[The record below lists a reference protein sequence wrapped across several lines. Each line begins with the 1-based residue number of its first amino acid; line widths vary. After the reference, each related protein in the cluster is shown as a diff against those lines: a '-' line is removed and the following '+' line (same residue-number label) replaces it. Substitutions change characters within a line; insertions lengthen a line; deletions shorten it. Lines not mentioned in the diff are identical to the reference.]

1 MFPAILNL
9 KFPFDLTKDQE
20 DAVSAW
26 LKNKYKGSIIYSTGT
41 GKTEI
46 AFECAKRAAAAAIAT
61 RTGTAHTNSFIFKKE
76 SKIMEY
82 FKILFLVPR
91 IILIEQN
98 IERLIKYNI
107 NKESIGTFFGEK
119 KNEAEITISTYQSV
133 INNHFLIRNSNM
145 IILDEVHFISNTAF
159 SYAKLFKII
168 KEDPKKMI
176 LGLTATIN
184 ELDPKYQ
191 DIIETIPPVKKYLIK
206 EAVDDKRLAKPE
218 ILSMDVTLTS
228 AEREIYNKTS
238 ELIKNLSFKLN
249 AYEAGLISKILFQG
263 GIRSKYAKEWFNQV
277 KIRKELLNS
286 SQNKLE
292 KASQIIKNHSNEKIM
307 IFSETIESIT
317 KLKNILEK
325 NNINSEIIH
334 SKIKIKE
341 RKSILEKWGIEFFP
355 LLSVHT
361 LEIGYD
367 IPHVKIAIILSNTSN
382 INQIVQRI
390 GRVIRKTEN
399 KEKALIY
406 IIYAKE
412 TRDKNMV
419 RMIDKAVGK
428 KSDKTYKKST
438 KQTKIT
444 DKFK

>member
-1 MFPAILNL
+1 MSPAILNL
-9 KFPFDLTKDQE
+9 KFPFNLKKDQE
-20 DAVSAW
+20 DAVTAW
-26 LKNKYKGSIIYSTGT
+26 IRNKYRGSIIYSTGT

-46 AFECAKRAAAAAIAT
+46 AFECARRAA
-61 RTGTAHTNSFIFKKE
+61 TNISNILEKE
-76 SKIMEY
+76 NKNLEY

-98 IERLIKYNI
+98 TERLSKYNI
-107 NKESIGTFFGEK
+107 DKESIGTYFGEK
-119 KNEAEITISTYQSV
+119 KNEREITISTYQSV
-133 INNHFLIRNSNM
+133 INNHFLIRNSDM

-159 SYAKLFKII
+159 SYTKLFKII
-168 KEDPKKMI
+168 KDDSNKMI

-191 DIIETIPPVKKYLIK
+191 DIIDTIPPVRKYLIK

-218 ILSMDVTLTS
+218 ILSMEVTLTS
-228 AEREIYNKTS
+228 SEKDAYDKTS
-238 ELIKNLSFKLN
+238 ELIRNLSFKLN
-249 AYEAGLISKILFQG
+249 AYEPGIISKILFQG

-286 SQNKLE
+286 SHTKLE
-292 KASQIIKNHSNEKIM
+292 KSVQVIKNHNREKIM
-307 IFSETIESIT
+307 IFSETIDSIT

-325 NNINSEIIH
+325 NNIPSEIIH
-334 SKIKIKE
+334 SKIKIKD
-341 RKSILEKWGIEFFP
+341 RKSILERWGLDFFP

-390 GRVIRKTEN
+390 GRVIRKTED

-406 IIYAKE
+406 IIHAKE
-412 TRDKNMV
+412 TRDKNIV
-419 RMIDKAVGK
+419 RMVDKAVGK
-428 KSDKTYKKST
+428 KSDRTFKRTA

>member
-1 MFPAILNL
+1 MIPAILDL
-9 KFPFDLTKDQE
+9 KFPFNLTKDQE
-20 DAVSAW
+20 DAVAAW
-26 LKNKYKGSIIYSTGT
+26 IKNKYKGSIIYSTGT

-46 AFECAKRAAAAAIAT
+46 AFECAKRAA
-61 RTGTAHTNSFIFKKE
+61 KE
-76 SKIMEY
+76 NKIHFNKDNGIY
-82 FKILFLVPR
+82 NFKILLLVPR

-107 NKESIGTFFGEK
+107 NKEAIGTFFGEK
-119 KNEAEITISTYQSV
+119 KTEREITISTYQSAS
-133 INNHFLIRNSNM
+133 NNHFLIRNSNM
-145 IILDEVHFISNTAF
+145 VILDEVHFISNSAY
-159 SYAKLFKII
+159 SYTKLFKII
-168 KEDPKKMI
+168 EEDSSKMI

-184 ELDPKYQ
+184 ELDPKYK
-191 DIIETIPPVKKYLIK
+191 DIIKTIPPIKKYLIK

-218 ILSMDVTLTS
+218 IISIDVNLTS
-228 AEREIYNKTS
+228 NEKEIYRKTS
-238 ELIKNLSFKLN
+238 QLIKDLSFKLN
-249 AYEAGLISKILFQG
+249 AYEAKTISNILFQG

-277 KIRKELLNS
+277 KTRKELLNS
-286 SQNKLE
+286 SSNKLE
-292 KASQIIKNHSNEKIM
+292 KAIQVIKKHPKEKIM
-307 IFSETIESIT
+307 IFSETIESIA
-317 KLKNILEK
+317 KLKENLAK
-325 NNINSEIIH
+325 NNIHSELIH
-334 SKIKIKE
+334 SKIRIKD
-341 RKSILEKWGIEFFP
+341 RKLILDKWGNDFFP

-412 TRDKNMV
+412 TRDNNMI
-419 RMIDKAVGK
+419 RMVDKAVGK
-428 KSDKTYKKST
+428 KSDRTFRKTS

-444 DKFK
+444 DKFN

>member
-1 MFPAILNL
+1 MCPAILNL
-9 KFPFDLTKDQE
+9 KFPFNLTKDQE
-20 DAVSAW
+20 DATTAW
-26 LKNKYKGSIIYSTGT
+26 INNKYKGSIIYSTGT

-46 AFECAKRAAAAAIAT
+46 AFECARRAA
-61 RTGTAHTNSFIFKKE
+61 TNI
-76 SKIMEY
+76 SKILKKKNITLEY

-98 IERLIKYNI
+98 TERLVKYNI
-107 NKESIGTFFGEK
+107 KKESIGIYFGEK
-119 KNEAEITISTYQSV
+119 KDEKEITISTYQSV
-133 INNHFLIRNSNM
+133 INNHFLIRNSDM
-145 IILDEVHFISNTAF
+145 IILDEVHFVSNTAF
-159 SYAKLFKII
+159 SYSNLFKII
-168 KEDPKKMI
+168 KEDQNKMI

-191 DIIETIPPVKKYLIK
+191 DIIDTIPPVKKYLIK

-228 AEREIYNKTS
+228 SEKEIYNKTS

-249 AYEAGLISKILFQG
+249 AYEAGTISKILFQG

-286 SQNKLE
+286 SHNKLE
-292 KASQIIKNHSNEKIM
+292 KTVQVIKSHKAEKIM
-307 IFSETIESIT
+307 IFSETIDSIT

-325 NNINSEIIH
+325 CNIPSEIIH
-334 SKIKIKE
+334 SKIKIKD
-341 RKSILEKWGIEFFP
+341 RKSILERWGLDFFP

-412 TRDKNMV
+412 TRDNNMV
-419 RMIDKAVGK
+419 RMVDKAVGK
-428 KSDKTYKKST
+428 KSERTYKRTS

>member
-1 MFPAILNL
+1 MCPAILNL
-9 KFPFDLTKDQE
+9 KFPFNLTKDQE
-20 DAVSAW
+20 DAANAW
-26 LKNKYKGSIIYSTGT
+26 IKNKYKGSIIYSTGT

-46 AFECAKRAAAAAIAT
+46 AFECARRAAGDISNILEKQNKT
-61 RTGTAHTNSFIFKKE
+61 L
-76 SKIMEY
+76 EY

-98 IERLIKYNI
+98 TERLVKYNI
-107 NKESIGTFFGEK
+107 NKESIGTYFGEK
-119 KNEAEITISTYQSV
+119 KNEQEITISTYQSV
-133 INNHFLIRNSNM
+133 INNHFLIKNSDM
-145 IILDEVHFISNTAF
+145 IILDEVHFVSNTAF
-159 SYAKLFKII
+159 SYTKLFKII
-168 KEDPKKMI
+168 KEDPNKMI

-191 DIIETIPPVKKYLIK
+191 DIIDTIPPVKKYLIK

-218 ILSMDVTLTS
+218 ILSMDVNLTS
-228 AEREIYNKTS
+228 SEKEIYNKTS

-249 AYEAGLISKILFQG
+249 AYEAGIISKILFQG

-286 SQNKLE
+286 SHNKLE
-292 KASQIIKNHSNEKIM
+292 KAVQIIKNHKAEKIM
-307 IFSETIESIT
+307 IFSETIDSIT

-325 NNINSEIIH
+325 NNIPSEIIH
-334 SKIKIKE
+334 SKIKIKD
-341 RKSILEKWGIEFFP
+341 RKSILERWGSDFFP

-412 TRDKNMV
+412 TRDNNMV
-419 RMIDKAVGK
+419 RMVDKAVGK
-428 KSDKTYKKST
+428 KSDRTFRRTT

>member
-1 MFPAILNL
+1 MIPAILDL
-9 KFPFDLTKDQE
+9 KFPFNLTKDQE
-20 DAVSAW
+20 DAVAAW
-26 LKNKYKGSIIYSTGT
+26 IKNKYKGSIIYSTGT

-46 AFECAKRAAAAAIAT
+46 AFECAKRAA
-61 RTGTAHTNSFIFKKE
+61 KE
-76 SKIMEY
+76 NIIHFEKDKGIY
-82 FKILFLVPR
+82 NFKILLLVPR

-107 NKESIGTFFGEK
+107 NKEAIGTFFGEK
-119 KNEAEITISTYQSV
+119 KIEREITISTYQSAS
-133 INNHFLIRNSNM
+133 NNHFLIRNSNM
-145 IILDEVHFISNTAF
+145 VILDEVHFISNSAY
-159 SYAKLFKII
+159 SYTKLFKII
-168 KEDPKKMI
+168 EEDSSKMI

-184 ELDPKYQ
+184 ELDPKYK
-191 DIIETIPPVKKYLIK
+191 DIIKTIPPIKKYLIK

-218 ILSMDVTLTS
+218 IISIDVNLTNN
-228 AEREIYNKTS
+228 EKEIYKKTS
-238 ELIKNLSFKLN
+238 QLIKDLSFKLN
-249 AYEAGLISKILFQG
+249 AYEAKTISNILFQG

-277 KIRKELLNS
+277 KTRKELLNS
-286 SQNKLE
+286 SSNKLE
-292 KASQIIKNHSNEKIM
+292 KAIQVIKKHPKEKIM
-307 IFSETIESIT
+307 IFSETIESIA
-317 KLKNILEK
+317 KLKENLAK
-325 NNINSEIIH
+325 NNIHSEIIH
-334 SKIKIKE
+334 SKVRIKD
-341 RKSILEKWGIEFFP
+341 RKLILEKWGNDFFP

-412 TRDKNMV
+412 TRDKNMI
-419 RMIDKAVGK
+419 RMVDKAVGK
-428 KSDKTYKKST
+428 KSDRTFRKTS

-444 DKFK
+444 DKFN

>member
-1 MFPAILNL
+1 MIPAILDL
-9 KFPFDLTKDQE
+9 KFPFNLTKDQE
-20 DAVSAW
+20 DAVAAW
-26 LKNKYKGSIIYSTGT
+26 IKNKYKGSIIYSTGT

-46 AFECAKRAAAAAIAT
+46 AFECAKRAAKENII
-61 RTGTAHTNSFIFKKE
+61 HFKKDNG
-76 SKIMEY
+76 IY
-82 FKILFLVPR
+82 NFKILLLVPR

-107 NKESIGTFFGEK
+107 NKEAIGTFFGEK
-119 KNEAEITISTYQSV
+119 KIEREITISTYQSAS
-133 INNHFLIRNSNM
+133 NNHFLIRNSNM
-145 IILDEVHFISNTAF
+145 VILDEVHFISNSAY
-159 SYAKLFKII
+159 SYTKLFKII
-168 KEDPKKMI
+168 EEDSSKMI

-184 ELDPKYQ
+184 ELDPKYK
-191 DIIETIPPVKKYLIK
+191 DIIKTIPPIKKYLIK

-218 ILSMDVTLTS
+218 IISIDVNLTS
-228 AEREIYNKTS
+228 NEKEIYKKTS
-238 ELIKNLSFKLN
+238 QLIKDLSFKLN
-249 AYEAGLISKILFQG
+249 AYEAKTISNILFQG

-277 KIRKELLNS
+277 KTRKELLNS
-286 SQNKLE
+286 SSNKLE
-292 KASQIIKNHSNEKIM
+292 KAIQVIKKHPKEKIM
-307 IFSETIESIT
+307 IFSETIESIA
-317 KLKNILEK
+317 KLKENLAK
-325 NNINSEIIH
+325 NNIHSEIIH
-334 SKIKIKE
+334 SKIRIKD
-341 RKSILEKWGIEFFP
+341 RKLILDKWGNDFFP

-412 TRDKNMV
+412 TRDKNMI
-419 RMIDKAVGK
+419 RMVDKAVGK
-428 KSDKTYKKST
+428 KSDRTFRKTS

-444 DKFK
+444 DKFN